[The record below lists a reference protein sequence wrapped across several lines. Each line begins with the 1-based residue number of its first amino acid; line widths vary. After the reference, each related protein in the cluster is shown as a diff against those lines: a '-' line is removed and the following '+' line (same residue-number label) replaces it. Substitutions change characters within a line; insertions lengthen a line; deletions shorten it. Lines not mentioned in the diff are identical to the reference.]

1 MTTTPPPSILL
12 HDHLDGGLRPTTV
25 IELAAEVGHG
35 LPTTDPDELARWFQQ
50 GADQRDLVTYL
61 DTFVHTIAVMQTP
74 AALERVA
81 RECGHDLAADGVL
94 YAEIRFAP
102 ELHRERG
109 LGMDD
114 VLSAVTAGFA
124 QAEQD
129 TGIVLRT
136 LVTAMRNGPHSDEAV
151 DAAVRWKDRGVV
163 GFDLAGPEAGF
174 PPSRH
179 RAAIDVALAAGLGVT
194 IHAGEGDGVD
204 SVADAVA
211 CGAHR
216 LGHGV
221 RLVEDLDGE
230 TAQHVL
236 QERIAL
242 EVSPSSNVHT
252 GAASSWEAHPLEVLR
267 QTGFAVTV
275 NTDNRLMSATSMSQE
290 LARCATAFGWDDRV
304 IGELAHTALDAAFCD
319 DVVRA
324 AVRARLDAILNES

>member
-1 MTTTPPPSILL
+1 M
-12 HDHLDGGLRPTTV
+12 
-25 IELAAEVGHG
+25 
-35 LPTTDPDELARWFQQ
+35 
-50 GADQRDLVTYL
+50 
-61 DTFVHTIAVMQTP
+61 HTIAVMQTP

-81 RECGHDLAADGVL
+81 RECGQDLAADGVL

-109 LGMDD
+109 LTMDD
-114 VLSAVTAGFA
+114 VLESVVAGFA
-124 QAEQD
+124 AAERD

-136 LVTAMRNGPHSDEAV
+136 LVTALRNADHSDEAAA
-151 DAAVRWKDRGVV
+151 AAVRWQDRGVV

-174 PPSRH
+174 LPSRH

-194 IHAGEGDGVD
+194 IHAGEGDGVA

-230 TAQHVL
+230 TAHHVL
-236 QERIAL
+236 RERIAL

-252 GAASSWEAHPLEVLR
+252 GAAPSWEAHPLEVLR

-290 LARCATAFGWDDRV
+290 LARCTAAFGWDDRV
-304 IGELAHTALDAAFCD
+304 IAEVAHTALDAAFCD
-319 DVVRA
+319 DDVRA
-324 AVRARLDAILNES
+324 GVRVRLDALLNES